1 MEGAGATD
9 SLSELASLFEE
20 LSDNK
25 VSKDEVYKSEVLKRI
40 SDQIVTEKEMLKSSK
55 TALLWLQYN
64 YGNDF
69 YFAAVH

>member
-64 YGNDF
+64 YGSDF